1 MRPYGNIVIHYHSF
15 IIIIT
20 LIIIQ
25 QYSIVLPLTLHCTF
39 AYQTPYLCLYQTL
52 YLCLSNAVSG
62 LLKVNRTIQ
71 QRTIF
76 KTILSY

>member
-39 AYQTPYLCLYQTL
+39 VYQTL